1 MSTPKGQK
9 RGVQIQIRVDD
20 DVAQG
25 VYANMAMVNHSDA
38 EFTIDFVY
46 IQPQAPQAKVRSRVI
61 TSPRHLK
68 RLVTA
73 LQENLARYEA
83 KHGAVDMGVPPPEGQ
98 FKH

>member
-1 MSTPKGQK
+1 MSEAKGGK
-9 RGVQIQIRVDD
+9 RQVQIQIRVDD

-25 VYANMAMVNHSDA
+25 IYTNMAMVNHTDA

-61 TSPRHLK
+61 TSPKHLK
-68 RLVTA
+68 RIIAA
-73 LQENLARYEA
+73 LQENLARFESKY
-83 KHGAVDMGVPPPEGQ
+83 GAVDISGPPPEGQ

>member
-1 MSTPKGQK
+1 MSTTKGQK
-9 RGVQIQIRVDD
+9 RQVQIQIRVDD

-83 KHGAVDMGVPPPEGQ
+83 KYGAVDMGMAPPEGE